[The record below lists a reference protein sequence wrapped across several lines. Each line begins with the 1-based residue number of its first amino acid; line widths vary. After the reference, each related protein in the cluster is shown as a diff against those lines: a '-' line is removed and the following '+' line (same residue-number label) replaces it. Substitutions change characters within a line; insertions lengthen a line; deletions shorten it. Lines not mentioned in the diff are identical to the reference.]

1 MNNDLE
7 IIHDSADALEVETFA
22 VARRENG
29 RAPVVA
35 SESGNVSIAA
45 LLHLAVERGMPAAE
59 LKELVALHERMTDRE
74 AANEFNRSL
83 AAFRAECPKIQQNRT
98 AEIKTQGGGGYSFT
112 YAELDETTRIV
123 DPILFRHGFSYSWDS
138 DTDEK
143 GNLTSTFILTHV
155 NGHERK
161 THFKLPTQNASGM
174 SPQQKIGAAD
184 SFAKRKAME
193 NGLGIV
199 TTDNA
204 IDPASTKQA
213 EAGPITE
220 EQAIELLE
228 LVHKVAK
235 GRKDEKDY
243 LGKVLDTYGIEALD
257 KLPAAKLEHCTRAL
271 NKVLE
276 DRAKKAG
283 AQ

>member
-112 YAELDETTRIV
+112 YA
-123 DPILFRHGFSYSWDS
+123 
-138 DTDEK
+138 
-143 GNLTSTFILTHV
+143 
-155 NGHERK
+155 
-161 THFKLPTQNASGM
+161 
-174 SPQQKIGAAD
+174 AD